1 MNTYGLREAATI
13 ARVHYQTLRKMAAL
27 GQAPATKIGR
37 AWVFPCHLF
46 DSWIENK
53 CLSTSEKDRP
63 TGGAKVQSLAERI
76 EKRRAQKIAKMQ
88 RNSRSANETDCGDS
102 TS

>member
-13 ARVHYQTLRKMAAL
+13 ARVHYQTLRRMAAQ

-53 CLSTSEKDRP
+53 CLSTVEKDRP
-63 TGGAKVQSLAERI
+63 TGGAKGLSLAMRI
-76 EKRRAQKIAKMQ
+76 AKRREQQIAKRQ
-88 RNSRSANETDCGDS
+88 RNSSSESESDCGDS